1 MLLRVNINYEGI
13 KIISDSNKNIEN
25 LPFNDDIIEKYL
37 NRYKHSKQSVATRK
51 STLNYFFKEEYFGY
65 NKHIFEISKKELL
78 DYFDYLNQLDSISI
92 TTKQLKWRI
101 LKSFLDYC
109 VDYYEDD
116 FDFVIKFPNRL
127 VKWKPMHK
135 EPNSNAD
142 VFLTVEEIKKILDKI
157 QGYNFKYYLIF
168 RVFAETGVR
177 KGELINIDYDKIN
190 LEKRYIDTKGKRGRK
205 AYFFSEDLR
214 NKLAMFIEERK
225 LVKAETKA
233 LFLSAQSKRFS
244 NRPFNTYLKKIA
256 PKLGI
261 NKNVTCQVFRRSLN
275 ALRFKM
281 GCTNDVILRILL
293 NHSVNGVNF
302 NNYVKK
308 SLDYE
313 KYLSYYD
320 EWYPFK
326 NIKL

>member
-1 MLLRVNINYEGI
+1 VS
-13 KIISDSNKNIEN
+13 KIINDNSNKNIEN
-25 LPFNDDIIEKYL
+25 LPLNDDVIEKYL

-51 STLNYFFKEEYFGY
+51 STLNYFFKEKYYGY
-65 NKHIFEISKKELL
+65 NKHIFDISKKELL
-78 DYFDYLNQLDSISI
+78 DYFDYLNQLGSISI
-92 TTKQLKWRI
+92 TTKQLKWRV

-116 FDFVIKFPNRL
+116 FDFIIKFPNRL
-127 VKWKPMHK
+127 VKWKPIHK
-135 EPNSNAD
+135 TPNSNAD
-142 VFLTVEEIKKILDKI
+142 VFLTIEEIKTIIEYLKRT
-157 QGYNFKYYLIF
+157 NFKYYLIF
-168 RVFAETGVR
+168 RLFAESGPR
-177 KGELINIDYDKIN
+177 KGGVINLDYDKVF
-190 LEKRYIDTKGKRGRK
+190 LEKRYIDTIEKNGRVV
-205 AYFFSEDLR
+205 YYFSEELR
-214 NKLAMFIEERK
+214 NKLALFIDERK
-225 LVKAETKA
+225 LIKVETKA

-244 NRPFNTYLKKIA
+244 NRPFNKYLKKIV

-261 NKNVTCQVFRRSLN
+261 NKNITCHVFRRSLN

-281 GCTNDVILRILL
+281 GCTNDVILSILL
-293 NHSVNGVNF
+293 NHSVKGVNF

-326 NIKL
+326 NIQL

>member
-1 MLLRVNINYEGI
+1 M
-13 KIISDSNKNIEN
+13 
-25 LPFNDDIIEKYL
+25 
-37 NRYKHSKQSVATRK
+37 
-51 STLNYFFKEEYFGY
+51 
-65 NKHIFEISKKELL
+65 
-78 DYFDYLNQLDSISI
+78 DSISL
-92 TTKQLKWRI
+92 TTKQLKWSI

-135 EPNSNAD
+135 DPNSNAD
-142 VFLTVEEIKKILDKI
+142 VFLTVEEIKKILDMV

-214 NKLAMFIEERK
+214 NKLTMFIEERK
-225 LVKAETKA
+225 LIKTETKA
-233 LFLSAQSKRFS
+233 LFLSSHSNRFT
-244 NRPFNTYLKKIA
+244 NRPFNKYLKKIT

-261 NKNVTCQVFRRSLN
+261 DKNVTCQVFRRSLN

-293 NHSVNGVNF
+293 NHSVKGVNF

-308 SLDYE
+308 S
-313 KYLSYYD
+313 
-320 EWYPFK
+320 
-326 NIKL
+326 

>member
-1 MLLRVNINYEGI
+1 M
-13 KIISDSNKNIEN
+13 
-25 LPFNDDIIEKYL
+25 
-37 NRYKHSKQSVATRK
+37 
-51 STLNYFFKEEYFGY
+51 
-65 NKHIFEISKKELL
+65 

-142 VFLTVEEIKKILDKI
+142 VFLTIEE
-157 QGYNFKYYLIF
+157 FKMINDYLK
-168 RVFAETGVR
+168 RT
-177 KGELINIDYDKIN
+177 N
-190 LEKRYIDTKGKRGRK
+190 LEKRYFDTIGKRGRK
-205 AYFFSEDLR
+205 AYFFSENLR

-244 NRPFNTYLKKIA
+244 NRPFNKYLKKIT

-261 NKNVTCQVFRRSLN
+261 NKNITCQVFRRSLN

-293 NHSVNGVNF
+293 NHSVKGVNF